1 MYISQNKLL
10 CLQCIRRI
18 HVFNISQKNQHF
30 KIYIYLTCAPKNHII
45 TKSKKNQFF
54 GNVDITNNMFE
65 VLEMENRAVENR
77 KAQKEE
83 EIA

>member
-1 MYISQNKLL
+1 M
-10 CLQCIRRI
+10 
-18 HVFNISQKNQHF
+18 HF
-30 KIYIYLTCAPKNHII
+30 KIYIYILVHLKI

-77 KAQKEE
+77 KE
-83 EIA
+83 EIDIYLFKFFFLNNIFVET

>member
-1 MYISQNKLL
+1 MHLK
-10 CLQCIRRI
+10 
-18 HVFNISQKNQHF
+18 
-30 KIYIYLTCAPKNHII
+30 I

-77 KAQKEE
+77 KEE
-83 EIA
+83 KPGKPGKPEKPGKHKRRKNRFNHTIHLCSCL